1 MLLNNCKI
9 NLILIWSAN
18 CVVINYIG
26 GGIFEITDA
35 KLYVPVVAL
44 SIQDNAKLLH
54 LKSGF
59 KRTSNW
65 NKYQWK
71 VTIERQNQYLDYLID
86 PNFQGINILFVLL
99 FEGNTIRTG
108 HTGYFLPKVGIKD
121 FMFDGKMFL
130 IN

>member
-9 NLILIWSAN
+9 NLILIRSAN

-26 GGIFEITDA
+26 RGIFEITDA

-59 KRTSNW
+59 KE
-65 NKYQWK
+65 Q
-71 VTIERQNQYLDYLID
+71 VT
-86 PNFQGINILFVLL
+86 GININ
-99 FEGNTIRTG
+99 E
-108 HTGYFLPKVGIKD
+108 K
-121 FMFDGKMFL
+121 
-130 IN
+130 